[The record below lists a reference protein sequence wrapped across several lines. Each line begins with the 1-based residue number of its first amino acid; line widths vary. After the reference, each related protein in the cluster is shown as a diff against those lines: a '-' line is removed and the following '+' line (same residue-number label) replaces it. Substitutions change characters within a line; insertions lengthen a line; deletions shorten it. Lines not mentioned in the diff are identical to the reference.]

1 MTDEN
6 KLLLSQV
13 PPSRNRAQTGVQ
25 RLSPRTLSTPIET
38 SLLSLR
44 KNQCPKHSLTGTQ
57 FIVAL
62 SASTLEAKWEMNM
75 TKETLPLAICAFVFF
90 TAAGRTTCA
99 QSPPKI
105 DPMVVPDIA
114 VQNEDYAK
122 ARKRFHTTLIEKGP
136 APEQVCTSTKP
147 PLGVSEIE
155 FPSGPVRLKSWI
167 NRPPAGNRRKS
178 PAVLFLHGGFCFDFS
193 DWQVT
198 QAFRD
203 AGFIVMI
210 PELRGEDGQP
220 GNFTMF
226 YDEVDD
232 AVNAAAYLRKQLYVD
247 PHQLFVAGHSTGGT
261 LTMLTAMTF
270 AHFRAAASFS
280 GSPDA
285 VGYTRHAVAIGAD
298 VPFNYRDPMELQLR
312 SARVY
317 AASFKCPVRIYYGA
331 DETHFA
337 LSSQPTAKLAREHG
351 LDVQAIAVDGG
362 HNSAV
367 DAEIRMAIDF
377 FRQTKRE

>member
-1 MTDEN
+1 MTRG
-6 KLLLSQV
+6 S
-13 PPSRNRAQTGVQ
+13 
-25 RLSPRTLSTPIET
+25 
-38 SLLSLR
+38 
-44 KNQCPKHSLTGTQ
+44 
-57 FIVAL
+57 L
-62 SASTLEAKWEMNM
+62 SAALFVSIF
-75 TKETLPLAICAFVFF
+75 LAAVAP
-90 TAAGRTTCA
+90 TSAAQA
-99 QSPPKI
+99 PPKI

-114 VQNEDYAK
+114 VQNEDYAQ
-122 ARKRFHTTLIEKGP
+122 ARQRFHTTLLVKGP
-136 APEQVCTSTKP
+136 APEQVCAPANP
-147 PLGVSEIE
+147 PFGVSEIE
-155 FPSGPVRLKSWI
+155 FRSSGLRLKAWA
-167 NRPPAGNRRKS
+167 NRPPGDNKHKS
-178 PAVLFLHGGFCFDFS
+178 PALLFLHGGFCLDSS

-210 PELRGEDGQP
+210 PMLRGEDGQP

-232 AVNAAAYLRKQLYVD
+232 VVSAATYLRNRPYVD
-247 PHQLFVAGHSTGGT
+247 AAQLFVAGHSTGGT
-261 LTMLTAMTF
+261 LTMLAAMTYS
-270 AHFRAAASFS
+270 HFRAAASFS

-285 VGYTRHAVAIGAD
+285 VGYTRHAVAVGAP
-298 VPFNYRDPMELQLR
+298 VPFNYKDPRELQLR
-312 SARVY
+312 SARAY

-367 DAEIRMAIDF
+367 EAEIGLAIEF
-377 FRQTKRE
+377 FAK

>member
-1 MTDEN
+1 
-6 KLLLSQV
+6 
-13 PPSRNRAQTGVQ
+13 
-25 RLSPRTLSTPIET
+25 
-38 SLLSLR
+38 
-44 KNQCPKHSLTGTQ
+44 
-57 FIVAL
+57 
-62 SASTLEAKWEMNM
+62 
-75 TKETLPLAICAFVFF
+75 
-90 TAAGRTTCA
+90 
-99 QSPPKI
+99 
-105 DPMVVPDIA
+105 MVVPDIA

-122 ARKRFHTTLIEKGP
+122 ARKRFHTKLLRKRP
-136 APEQVCTSTKP
+136 APYQNCAPTKP
-147 PLGVSEIE
+147 PLGVSEID
-155 FPSGPVRLKSWI
+155 FPSGTLRLKAWVS
-167 NRPPAGNRRKS
+167 RPPADNHRKF

-210 PELRGEDGQP
+210 PLLRGEDGQP
-220 GNFTMF
+220 GSFTMF

-232 AVNAAAYLRKQLYVD
+232 AVNAAKYLRKQFYVD
-247 PHQLFVAGHSTGGT
+247 PDQLYVAGHSTGGT
-261 LTMLTAMTF
+261 LTMLAAMTYT
-270 AHFRAAASFS
+270 HFRAAASFS

-298 VPFNYRDPMELQLR
+298 VPFDYTDPMELQLR

-317 AASFKCPVRIYYGA
+317 AASFKCPLRIYYGV
-331 DETHFA
+331 DENHLA

-367 DAEIRMAIDF
+367 EAEIHLAVEF
-377 FRQTKRE
+377 FRQRRHK

>member
-1 MTDEN
+1 MIRKRICFALFVSAIFLATSGIV
-6 KLLLSQV
+6 LSQ
-13 PPSRNRAQTGVQ
+13 A
-25 RLSPRTLSTPIET
+25 
-38 SLLSLR
+38 
-44 KNQCPKHSLTGTQ
+44 
-57 FIVAL
+57 
-62 SASTLEAKWEMNM
+62 
-75 TKETLPLAICAFVFF
+75 
-90 TAAGRTTCA
+90 
-99 QSPPKI
+99 PPKI
-105 DPMVVPDIA
+105 DPMLVPDIA
-114 VQNEDYAK
+114 VQNQDYAD
-122 ARKRFHTTLIEKGP
+122 ARTRFHTTLITKGP
-136 APEQVCTSTKP
+136 APEQVCTPRKP

-155 FPSGPVRLKSWI
+155 FPSGALRLKAWV
-167 NRPPAGNRRKS
+167 NRPTVNSPHKA

-198 QAFRD
+198 QPFRD

-210 PELRGEDGQP
+210 PTLRGQDGQP

-232 AVNAAAYLRKQLYVD
+232 AVNAASYLRDQSYVDSDQLYI
-247 PHQLFVAGHSTGGT
+247 AGHSTGGT
-261 LTMLTAMTF
+261 LTMLAAMTYP
-270 AHFRAAASFS
+270 HFRAAASFS

-298 VPFNYRDPMELQLR
+298 VPFNYKDPVELQLR

-351 LDVQAIAVDGG
+351 LDVQAISVDGG

-367 DAEIRMAIDF
+367 EAEIQLAIEF
-377 FRQTKRE
+377 FRRRKHE

>member
-1 MTDEN
+1 
-6 KLLLSQV
+6 L
-13 PPSRNRAQTGVQ
+13 
-25 RLSPRTLSTPIET
+25 
-38 SLLSLR
+38 
-44 KNQCPKHSLTGTQ
+44 
-57 FIVAL
+57 
-62 SASTLEAKWEMNM
+62 
-75 TKETLPLAICAFVFF
+75 
-90 TAAGRTTCA
+90 
-99 QSPPKI
+99 
-105 DPMVVPDIA
+105 
-114 VQNEDYAK
+114 
-122 ARKRFHTTLIEKGP
+122 
-136 APEQVCTSTKP
+136 
-147 PLGVSEIE
+147 
-155 FPSGPVRLKSWI
+155 RLKSWI
-167 NRPPAGNRRKS
+167 NRPPAGSQRKS

-210 PELRGEDGQP
+210 PELRGENGQP

-232 AVNAAAYLRKQLYVD
+232 AVNAAAYLRQQFYVD

-261 LTMLTAMTF
+261 LTMLAAMTF

-298 VPFNYRDPMELQLR
+298 VPFNYKDPMELQLR

-377 FRQTKRE
+377 FRQTKRK